1 MARMHNPPHPG
12 PLIKSIIDEKRMTV
26 SAFAEH
32 IGMSRVAL
40 SRVLNER
47 ASVTAMLDYRI
58 STALGQTPGLWL
70 RIQASHDLWQ
80 LEQQPLPRIER
91 LAA

>member
-47 ASVTAMLDYRI
+47 ASVAAMLDYRI

-70 RIQASHDLWQ
+70 RMQTSHDLWQ
-80 LEQQPLPRIER
+80 LEPQHLPRIER

>member
-70 RIQASHDLWQ
+70 RMQTSHDLWQ

>member
-1 MARMHNPPHPG
+1 MHNPPHPG

-70 RIQASHDLWQ
+70 RMQTSHDLWQ
-80 LEQQPLPRIER
+80 LEQQHLPRIER

>member
-1 MARMHNPPHPG
+1 MARMQNPPHPG

-70 RIQASHDLWQ
+70 RMQTSHDQWQ

>member
-1 MARMHNPPHPG
+1 MARMQNPPHPG

-26 SAFAEH
+26 GAFAEH

-40 SRVLNER
+40 SRVLIER
-47 ASVTAMLDYRI
+47 ASVTAILDYRN
-58 STALGQTPGLWL
+58 SAALGQTPGLWL
-70 RIQASHDLWQ
+70 RMQTSHDLWQ
-80 LEQQPLPRIER
+80 LELQPLPRIER

>member
-47 ASVTAMLDYRI
+47 ASVTAMLDYII

-70 RIQASHDLWQ
+70 RMQTSHDLWQ

>member
-12 PLIKSIIDEKRMTV
+12 TLLKAVIADKGMTV
-26 SAFAEH
+26 GAFAAH
-32 IGMSRVAL
+32 IGVSRIAL
-40 SRVLNER
+40 SRVLNAR
-47 ASVTAMLDYRI
+47 ANGTAILDYRV

-70 RIQASHDLWQ
+70 RMQASHDLWQ
-80 LEQQPLPRIER
+80 LEQQRLPKIER

>member
-1 MARMHNPPHPG
+1 MARMHNPLHPG

-70 RIQASHDLWQ
+70 RMQTSHDLWQ
-80 LEQQPLPRIER
+80 LEHQQLPRIER

>member
-1 MARMHNPPHPG
+1 MARMQNPPHPG

-70 RIQASHDLWQ
+70 RMQTSHDLWQ